1 MATIQKFEDIKVWQ
15 KARGICKEVFTI
27 TNSKE
32 FQDDYWFKHQIRSS
46 SGSVMDNITEGF
58 ERGGRKEFI
67 QFLGFAKGSSGELRS
82 QLIRA
87 YDQNY
92 IDTKTFERMNKE
104 ALEIAKM
111 IMGFIEYL
119 KKSNVKGQK
128 YD

>member
-15 KARGICKEVFTI
+15 KARFICQEVFKI

-32 FQDDYWFKHQIRSS
+32 FQDDYRFKHQIRSS
-46 SGSVMDNITEGF
+46 SGSIMDNIAEGF

-82 QLIRA
+82 QLSRA
-87 YDQNY
+87 FDQNY
-92 IDTKTFERMNKE
+92 LDKSTFERMNQE
-104 ALEIAKM
+104 AIEIAKM
-111 IMGFIEYL
+111 IMGLMSYL
-119 KKSNVKGQK
+119 KKSDIKGQK

>member
-15 KARGICKEVFTI
+15 KARAICKDVFEI
-27 TNSKE
+27 TESKE
-32 FQDDYWFKHQIRSS
+32 FQDDFRFKHQIKSS
-46 SGSVMDNITEGF
+46 SGSIMDNIAEGF

-92 IDTKTFERMNKE
+92 IDKKTFDKMNQE
-104 ALEIAKM
+104 AMEVGKM
-111 IMGFIEYL
+111 IMGFIDYL
-119 KKSNVKGQK
+119 KKSKIQGQK
-128 YD
+128 FD